1 MHPDVRFPSTQSSTA
16 LYFVRHGE
24 TEYNRQNIVQ
34 GGGID
39 SEINETGREQAEALA
54 QRLASVPVDVVYAS
68 TLRRAKQT
76 ADIVSRPHEPVSK
89 TYLRDLEEMAWGVF
103 EGAPPSPER
112 EEAMEAVKS
121 DWRDGAF
128 NRQIEDGESI
138 LQVQKRALRAVN
150 HILARESG
158 RTVLVVT
165 HGRYLRVLLAT
176 LLEEYGLEQMHEL
189 DHSNTCVNRLV
200 YRENQF
206 RADLLNC
213 TAHLSSGSDS
223 QTVA

>member
-1 MHPDVRFPSTQSSTA
+1 MRSDVRLPSTQSSTA
-16 LYFVRHGE
+16 LYLVRHGE

-39 SEINETGREQAEALA
+39 SNINATGREQAEALA

-76 ADIVSRPHEPVSK
+76 ADILSRPHEPVSK
-89 TYLRDLEEMAWGVF
+89 TYLRDLEEMSWGVF
-103 EGAPPSPER
+103 EGEPPSPER
-112 EEAMEAVKS
+112 EEAMEAVKTA
-121 DWRDGAF
+121 WRKGAF
-128 NRQIEDGESI
+128 DRQIENGESI
-138 LQVQKRALRAVN
+138 VEVQKRAVRAIT
-150 HILARESG
+150 HILTREVG

-176 LLEEYGLEQMHEL
+176 LLDDYGLEQMHEL

-200 YRENQF
+200 YQDNQF
-206 RADLLNC
+206 RADVLNC
-213 TAHLSSGSDS
+213 TAHLSSGANSKS
-223 QTVA
+223 VA